1 MPLFGVSIVLINQL
15 KLESCDLPMFEWIAA
30 AWTFLKAIPK
40 SNQLVQQWHDVQLG
54 AQKEIIRARD
64 AQLDARDERIV
75 LAREAQTAQTR
86 EIERL
91 QRDLTQIFVEK
102 KRLEEVIPLMIKRA
116 MNDAT
121 DFASKYHSAA
131 GKIELAYRIRLV
143 NQARPDLK
151 GTLKAPLFFAGEV
164 TRITVE
170 EIKEGYQQLLELLP
184 REGNELLLRFR
195 ADCERRIE
203 WAESEEK
210 RLAGVLRSW
219 LPDEDK
225 R

>member
-1 MPLFGVSIVLINQL
+1 
-15 KLESCDLPMFEWIAA
+15 MFEWIAA
-30 AWTFLKAIPK
+30 AWAFLKTIPK
-40 SNQLVQQWHDVQLG
+40 GIQLAQQWRDVQLG
-54 AQKEIIRARD
+54 AQQEIIRARD

-116 MNDAT
+116 MNNAT
-121 DFASKYHSAA
+121 DFASKYHSAV

-143 NQARPDLK
+143 HQARPKLK
-151 GTLKAPLFFAGEV
+151 GTLKAPLFFVGDVARV
-164 TRITVE
+164 TVQ
-170 EIKEGYQQLLELLP
+170 EIKEGFQQVLELLP
-184 REGNELLLRFR
+184 LEGDELLLKFR

-203 WAESEEK
+203 WAVSEEK

-219 LPDEDK
+219 LPEEDK